1 MSSRIYGRLA
11 LTNIRNNGKTYLP
24 FILTSV
30 LSVMMYGMIDTLS
43 ENDTLGS
50 QNVKTVLD
58 LAALI
63 TAVFCVIFLFY
74 TNSFLIKRRKKE
86 IAVYN
91 MLGMGKGHIG
101 KMLTVETLLTGMVSI
116 GGGLLGSLLFGKL
129 MHMLLIRILH
139 FDTGVAFRIS
149 AGSLLR
155 TIVLFA
161 GIFFLTWLY
170 NLLQVRTVSPV
181 ELLQG
186 GSAGEKEPRTRWLL
200 ALAGAAALG
209 AGYYMA
215 VTTDR
220 PLEALETFFVAVVL
234 VIIGTYALFLA
245 GSIALLK
252 FLKKRKNYY
261 YKPGHF
267 TAVSGMIYRMKQNAA
282 GLASICILSTIVLV
296 MISSTVSLYAGM
308 EDILDHRFPYD
319 YGIRTAQGM
328 DPSCSSR
335 IREIVEE
342 ETGAQNVTR
351 QGELSYRY
359 GATAVLKEGKDAFTN
374 QVEGDYVSAGLQE
387 MYLIP
392 QEDYRTFQED
402 PTTLASDE
410 VMVFVTDGRYGQDT
424 IRLNGKEYKV
434 KKELKEFRLEEKS
447 KSRVVTAYYVI
458 MPDEQSILEMQIPG
472 GTLQYSLYFDMKGTK
487 KDCDTVIQSLQDRIA
502 AEVPGAVC
510 ENRKLSE
517 QSFYSLYGSLF
528 FIGLYLGSMFVI
540 ATVLIIYYKQISEG
554 FDDRQRYQIMQK
566 VGMGKREV
574 RRSIRSQI
582 LLVFFLPLAAAVLHT
597 AVAFK
602 VVDKLLQMLG
612 LVNTPLFF
620 GCTAATVLVFAL
632 FYVAVFG
639 ITAREYYKI
648 VNA

>member
-1 MSSRIYGRLA
+1 MNSKIYGKLA
-11 LTNIRNNGKTYLP
+11 VTNIRNNRKTYVP

-30 LSVMMYGMIDTLS
+30 LSVMMYGIIDTLS
-43 ENDTLGS
+43 QNDTLGN
-50 QNVKTVLD
+50 QNIKTVLD
-58 LAALI
+58 LATGVTAL
-63 TAVFCVIFLFY
+63 FCVIFLFY

-91 MLGMGKGHIG
+91 ILGMGKGHIG
-101 KMLTVETLLTGMVSI
+101 RMLTVETLLTGVASI
-116 GGGLLGSLLFGKL
+116 GAGLLGSLIFGKL
-129 MHMLLIRILH
+129 MHMLLVRILR

-149 AGSLLR
+149 GASLLR
-155 TIVLFA
+155 TVILFA

-170 NLLQVRTVSPV
+170 NLFQVRSVSTV
-181 ELLQG
+181 ELLRG
-186 GSAGEKEPRTRWLL
+186 GEAGEKEPKTKWLL
-200 ALAGAAALG
+200 ALVGAAALG
-209 AGYYMA
+209 AGYYLA
-215 VTTDR
+215 LSTER
-220 PLEALETFFVAVVL
+220 PIEALETFFVAVVL

-252 FLKKRKNYY
+252 FLKKRKHYY
-261 YKPGHF
+261 YTPGHF

-282 GLASICILSTIVLV
+282 GLASICVLSTIVLV

-319 YGIRTAQGM
+319 YGILTVQGTN
-328 DPSCSSR
+328 PSCSSQ
-335 IREIVEE
+335 IKEIVAE
-342 ETGAQNVTR
+342 ETAAQDVTR
-351 QGELSYRY
+351 QGELSFRY

-392 QEDYRTFQED
+392 QEDYHLFQED
-402 PTTLASDE
+402 STTLASDE

-447 KSRVVTAYYVI
+447 EDRVMTAYYVI

-487 KDCDTVIQSLQDRIA
+487 KNCDTVIRNLQKRIET
-502 AEVPGAVC
+502 EVPGAVC

-528 FIGLYLGSMFVI
+528 FIGLYLGSMFLI

-597 AVAFK
+597 AVAFQ